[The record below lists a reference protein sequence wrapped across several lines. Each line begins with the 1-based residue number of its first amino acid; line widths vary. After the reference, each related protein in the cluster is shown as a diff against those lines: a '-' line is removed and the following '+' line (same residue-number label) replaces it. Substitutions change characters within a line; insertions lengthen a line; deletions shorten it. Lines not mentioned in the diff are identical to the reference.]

1 MAPTSNE
8 LWKLLH
14 NVSDRLTHLEPV
26 VQSLKEQSDK
36 TETRLADFEREVR
49 DRFQEHRDGM
59 HELTS
64 DMNSQIHDLRSEQ
77 KVQMTRIGFY
87 IGILT
92 FLGMTIG
99 GWIIKT
105 GLDSVRA
112 SIVQNHN
119 AKP

>member
-14 NVSDRLTHLEPV
+14 NVSDRIIHLEPV
-26 VQSLKEQSDK
+26 VQALKERGDK
-36 TETRLADFEREVR
+36 HETRLEEFEREVR
-49 DRFQEHRDGM
+49 ERFQEHRDGM
-59 HELTS
+59 HEMTS
-64 DMNSQIHDLRSEQ
+64 EMNTQIHDLRSEQ

-92 FLGMTIG
+92 FLGMTVG

-112 SIVQNHN
+112 SIVQSQP

>member
-1 MAPTSNE
+1 MAPTQNE

-14 NVSDRLTHLEPV
+14 AVNDRITHLEPV
-26 VQSLKEQSDK
+26 VQSLKEQADK
-36 TETRLADFEREVR
+36 TEARLNDFERDVR
-49 DRFQEHRDGM
+49 ERLQLHRDGI
-59 HELTS
+59 HELQS

-77 KVQMTRIGFY
+77 RVQMTRIGFY
-87 IGILT
+87 FGILT
-92 FLGMTIG
+92 FLGMTVG

-112 SIVQNHN
+112 SIVQSQP